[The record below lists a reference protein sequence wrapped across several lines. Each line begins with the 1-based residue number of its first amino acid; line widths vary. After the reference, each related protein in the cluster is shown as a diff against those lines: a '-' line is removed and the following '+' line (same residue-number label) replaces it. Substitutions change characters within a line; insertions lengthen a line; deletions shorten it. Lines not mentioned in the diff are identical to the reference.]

1 MMKKDNFTQKLL
13 ICSQFSL
20 TLFKLWGQ
28 FVGWCI
34 IFVNPKGYCRWMLW
48 RRTALAKNDSGV
60 CGKVRN
66 RGREEHRWSLLG
78 VTRMY
83 MRRSCCCVAE
93 CQYGC
98 VQNNVE
104 VTVALGHV
112 LMLWI
117 LYNQYL
123 PPTMSSLKYET
134 FRSHLVNKVLRS
146 SYIPSQCL
154 PSLVQYGWECSNSLL
169 VYIIT
174 NNVRALLALV
184 KVSSCGCEMDI

>member
-1 MMKKDNFTQKLL
+1 MRLWGSAKKHLRESTCIICLLWLTCKLWNFWLVTFRFMIKKDNFTQKLL
-13 ICSQFSL
+13 IWSQFPL

-28 FVGWCI
+28 FVRWCI

-117 LYNQYL
+117 LYKQYL

-146 SYIPSQCL
+146 
-154 PSLVQYGWECSNSLL
+154 
-169 VYIIT
+169 
-174 NNVRALLALV
+174 
-184 KVSSCGCEMDI
+184 